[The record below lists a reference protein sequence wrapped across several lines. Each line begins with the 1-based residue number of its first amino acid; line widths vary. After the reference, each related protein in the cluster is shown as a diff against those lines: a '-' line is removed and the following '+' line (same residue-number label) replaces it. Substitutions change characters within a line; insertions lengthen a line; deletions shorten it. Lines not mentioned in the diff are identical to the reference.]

1 MWVVFIIPRLSS
13 FMRNRIINPDPDR
26 VILTQSLDEELP
38 IFIVFRTVEH
48 FMCLQEARG

>member
-1 MWVVFIIPRLSS
+1 
-13 FMRNRIINPDPDR
+13 MRNRIINPDPDR

-48 FMCLQEARG
+48 FMCLQEARGWYSDHETRVLSF